1 MKSFNF
7 PEMFSNT
14 SSTIIEGHSATVSNL
29 KLLLL
34 SDKNSLFGDPY
45 FGSNLRKLLF
55 EPNNVVLQDIV
66 IDDIY
71 TAILQFVPQIQ
82 VERKNISI
90 ISNGSD
96 LYVTIK
102 ALNLLDYTTDLYT
115 INLITYEVN

>member
-7 PEMFSNT
+7 PEMFSN
-14 SSTIIEGHSATVSNL
+14 SSSVIIEGHSATVSNL

>member
-7 PEMFSNT
+7 PEMFNNT
-14 SSTIIEGHSATVSNL
+14 SSIIIEGHSATVSNL